1 MTENNYAFLIGGKWR
16 APTSR
21 VMITEESPN
30 DVHVVWHGP
39 EDAEADVDA
48 AGRALNDPTG

>member
-21 VMITEESPN
+21 VMTTEESPN

-48 AGRALNDPTG
+48 AGRALDDPTG